1 MKARIISIVI
11 QPQIVIDD
19 GDNLTPQQVQ
29 PMTVL
34 WRDWPQFAAH
44 GLQDALAQLQAQLD
58 TQAAYGL
65 QKSRTLQA
73 MEVVRDAQAADANP
87 RTKGAGRAG

>member
-1 MKARIISIVI
+1 MKARIIGVQVI
-11 QPQIVIDD
+11 PQIVIDD
-19 GDNLTPQQVQ
+19 GDNLTPQPVQ

-58 TQAAYGL
+58 AQNTTPEQRGQAAPGDE
-65 QKSRTLQA
+65 S
-73 MEVVRDAQAADANP
+73 
-87 RTKGAGRAG
+87 GAE